1 MVNQDEYDSI
11 LINSDLNLVR
21 GEDSIVRAM
30 LIGKPFLWNIY
41 PQKDNYHITKIE
53 ALFDLM
59 KIYCTNK
66 QAVEKLRSITLFY
79 NGADINI
86 DQFNICYFCK
96 EWKDLSKEWSNHLIS
111 LGSLTDN
118 LIAFLKEKINLTR
131 EISH

>member
-1 MVNQDEYDSI
+1 MEYLSTKRQLPYNKDRSSFWS
-11 LINSDLNLVR
+11 NENL
-21 GEDSIVRAM
+21 
-30 LIGKPFLWNIY
+30 LY
-41 PQKDNYHITKIE
+41 
-53 ALFDLM
+53 
-59 KIYCTNK
+59 K

-86 DQFNICYFCK
+86 DQFDICYFWK